1 MPDLGLMH
9 GHGVVAVNSKHKDV
23 RRLKRLGYI
32 PSIHG
37 TKVWL
42 SSFALME
49 YFEDFPIPDN
59 VKVMDVGCGWCIMGI
74 YLAKTF
80 NADVLALDA
89 DPNVAPY
96 IALQAQ
102 LNNVD
107 IPFRAAKLQQI
118 TQADFNGFD
127 TVIAADVCFWDDLT
141 KPLYNMIRRA
151 LRAGVRQII
160 IADPGRPPFW
170 ALTELCDGTVNA
182 EVHRQ
187 TTDEPKLT
195 TKHLLIIEQ

>member
-1 MPDLGLMH
+1 MH
-9 GHGVVAVNSKHKDV
+9 GHGVVAVNSQHHEV

-49 YFEDFPIPDN
+49 YFEDFPLPQQVRVI
-59 VKVMDVGCGWCIMGI
+59 DVGCGWGIMGI
-74 YLAKTF
+74 YLAKQF
-80 NADVLALDA
+80 AAEVLAIDA
-89 DPNVAPY
+89 DPKVEPY
-96 IALQAQ
+96 VALQAR
-102 LNNVD
+102 LNAVS
-107 IPFRAAKLQQI
+107 IRFRAAKLQQLRQ
-118 TQADFNGFD
+118 TDFTGID
-127 TVIAADVCFWDDLT
+127 TVIAADVCFWDELT

-170 ALTELCDGTVNA
+170 ALTDLCDGRLNA
-182 EVHRQ
+182 EVHTQ
-187 TTDEPKLT
+187 TTDQPRPT
-195 TKHLLIIEQ
+195 TKYLLIIEQ

>member
-1 MPDLGLMH
+1 MSSKGLMH
-9 GHGVVAVNSKHKDV
+9 GHGVIAVNSQHKEV

-49 YFEDFPIPDN
+49 YFEDFPIPTSA
-59 VKVMDVGCGWCIMGI
+59 KVMDVGCGWGIMGI

-80 NADVLALDA
+80 QADVLAVDA
-89 DPNVAPY
+89 DPYVEPY
-96 IALQAQ
+96 LALQAE
-102 LNNVD
+102 LNEVE
-107 IPFRAAKLQQI
+107 IPFRAAKLQQLKQ
-118 TQADFNGFD
+118 TDFEGFD
-127 TVIAADVCFWDDLT
+127 TVIAADVCFWDELS

-170 ALTELCDGTVNA
+170 ALAEMCDGRLNA
-182 EVHRQ
+182 EVHKQ
-187 TTDEPKLT
+187 TTHEPKLT